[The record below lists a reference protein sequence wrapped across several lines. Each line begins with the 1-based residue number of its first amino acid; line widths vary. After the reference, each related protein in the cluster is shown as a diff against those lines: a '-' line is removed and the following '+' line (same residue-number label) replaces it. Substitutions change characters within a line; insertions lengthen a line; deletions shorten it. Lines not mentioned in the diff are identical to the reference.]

1 MGQLVTLL
9 LLVGYVVAYF
19 KWIAAAVVAYLA
31 YRWGRVAWI
40 RRCAAAE
47 PGSVNRGPSRSGLTN
62 NTNGSRP
69 ATHAA
74 HGDRR

>member
-40 RRCAAAE
+40 HRCAAADAWE
-47 PGSVNRGPSRSGLTN
+47 REQRAIAKRADQQHQWVW
-62 NTNGSRP
+62 P